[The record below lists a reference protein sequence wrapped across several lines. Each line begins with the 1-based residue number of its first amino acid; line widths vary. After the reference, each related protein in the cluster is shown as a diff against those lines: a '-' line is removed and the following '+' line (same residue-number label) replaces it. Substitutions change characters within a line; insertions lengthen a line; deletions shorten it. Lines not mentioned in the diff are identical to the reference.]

1 MKKSFGLALGLI
13 MACFDAGCISEMNS
27 CATWVE
33 QTWTSNRAWRARKW
47 MYEDIPCESSFK
59 AGFKAGYRFA
69 NCGGDSCT
77 PPGPSHFWG
86 ADGMTEKDVQEA
98 QAWCDGFTHGAM
110 AAQQDG
116 NSGASTL
123 EAQSA
128 QPPEGVPDVLY
139 YQGPGMQ
146 GPGSLGQIAG
156 PQDQGQ
162 PLPGGMTP
170 GAIPS
175 LPPTW
180 SSAAAPADTS
190 YPPSNPASEAVP
202 AAPLDIS
209 GAHNS
214 ATHYHGSAAFPGVGS
229 LRSMVGPDA
238 SNMPPPA
245 PASEAEPAV
254 RPSPRAAPYN
264 VLPSNAA
271 PSHAGSNGAA
281 TSVPGPAAQ
290 APPAN
295 VNPTGAAASIGAAVV
310 VPAIVPATPAR
321 GPAAPQ
327 WELPVIRD

>member
-1 MKKSFGLALGLI
+1 MHA
-13 MACFDAGCISEMNS
+13 AGAE
-27 CATWVE
+27 
-33 QTWTSNRAWRARKW
+33 
-47 MYEDIPCESSFK
+47 PFL
-59 AGFKAGYRFA
+59 
-69 NCGGDSCT
+69 
-77 PPGPSHFWG
+77 G

-116 NSGASTL
+116 NQVASTL
-123 EAQSA
+123 DAQSA

-139 YQGPGMQ
+139 YQGAGMQ
-146 GPGSLGQIAG
+146 GAGSLGQIGG
-156 PQDQGQ
+156 PPDQGQ

-190 YPPSNPASEAVP
+190 YPSSNPASEAVP
-202 AAPLDIS
+202 ATPLDVS
-209 GAHNS
+209 SAHNS

-229 LRSMVGPDA
+229 LRSMGPDA

-245 PASEAEPAV
+245 PASEAEPAL
-254 RPSPRAAPYN
+254 RPTPIAAPYN
-264 VLPSNAA
+264 LPPSAAA
-271 PSHAGSNGAA
+271 PPHAGSSVAP
-281 TSVPGPAAQ
+281 TSVPGPAAH

-295 VNPTGAAASIGAAVV
+295 VNPTGAAAPIGAAVV
-310 VPAIVPATPAR
+310 VPATVPATPPH

>member
-1 MKKSFGLALGLI
+1 MKKSLGLALGLI
-13 MACFDAGCISEMNS
+13 VACFDAGCISEMNS

-33 QTWTSNRAWRARKW
+33 QTWTSNKAWRARKW

-116 NSGASTL
+116 NQVASTL
-123 EAQSA
+123 DAQSA

-139 YQGPGMQ
+139 YQGPG
-146 GPGSLGQIAG
+146 SLGQIG
-156 PQDQGQ
+156 GTPDQGQ

-170 GAIPS
+170 GAVPS
-175 LPPTW
+175 PLPNW

-190 YPPSNPASEAVP
+190 YPPGNPASEAVP

-209 GAHNS
+209 GTHNS
-214 ATHYHGSAAFPGVGS
+214 ATHYHGSAAFPGIGS
-229 LRSMVGPDA
+229 LRSMGPDA

-245 PASEAEPAV
+245 PASEAEPAL
-254 RPSPRAAPYN
+254 RPSPIAAPYN
-264 VLPSNAA
+264 LPPSAAA
-271 PSHAGSNGAA
+271 PPHEGSSGPA

-290 APPAN
+290 PPSTN
-295 VNPTGAAASIGAAVV
+295 VNPTGATAPIGTTVV
-310 VPAIVPATPAR
+310 VPGIVPATSPR
-321 GPAAPQ
+321 GPAGPQ
-327 WELPVIRD
+327 WELPVLRD